1 MVDIKNGE
9 SEIATVSLSIPD
21 FGKEIK
27 NWSEYSISS
36 NYLEPCDTWQFV
48 ISAEDVTL
56 YQELLV
62 PGAKVT
68 AKINGLSQFTG
79 YIDNRSIN
87 YAPGKGTTV
96 SIAGR
101 DILSRLTNANA
112 SPKLKLK
119 KDMTVLDLLG
129 KFVNLYQLG
138 KVYNSEG
145 TNLNVLTGRKNKES
159 LSFKTT
165 TFQEITYEKNA
176 DGSLKTGDD
185 GKYIS
190 TLQGNQITE
199 VISNKRPELKN
210 IKIKE
215 LKPHP
220 GEGAYDFL
228 SRMLRRIG
236 LILKAAAD
244 GSGILVSA
252 PNFEGEL
259 YGDIICKKG
268 DTSKNNVKESRAILN
283 WASQPT
289 VIIAEGFGGGP
300 EFGKSKIQVIMVNE
314 LTGLDANGNP
324 VSEIQDIKASYPNAF
339 IVPIRKELV
348 PKVQVLG
355 SKYSFCPMYIKDD
368 ESKTIDELKF
378 AVLRKMAE
386 CQRKVLNLSYT
397 LVGFTN
403 SKGEPWA
410 VNTLV
415 NVDDDI
421 HGIHEKMWVLGRTFN
436 KSVKG
441 GTSTT
446 LQLIRPYTLIISDK

>member
-36 NYLEPCDTWQFV
+36 NYLEPCDTWSFS

-62 PGAKVT
+62 PGSKVT
-68 AKINGLSQFTG
+68 AKINNLSQFTG
-79 YIDNRSIN
+79 YIDNRHIN
-87 YAPGKGTTV
+87 YAANAGTTV
-96 SIAGR
+96 TIAGR
-101 DILSRLTNANA
+101 DVLARLTQANV

-119 KDMTVLDLLG
+119 KDMTVLDLLE
-129 KFVNLYQLG
+129 KFVSLYQLG

-159 LSFKTT
+159 LSYKTT
-165 TFQEITYEKNA
+165 PAQEITYEKNS

-190 TLQGNQITE
+190 SLKDNSISE

-220 GEGAYDFL
+220 GEGAYNFL
-228 SRMLRRIG
+228 DRMLRRIG
-236 LILKAAAD
+236 LMLKAMAD
-244 GSGILVSA
+244 GSGIMIST
-252 PNFEGEL
+252 PIFDGET
-259 YGDIICKKG
+259 YGDLISRKG
-268 DTSKNNVKESRAILN
+268 DTSNNNIKTCGGTLN
-283 WASQPT
+283 WAAQPT

-300 EFGKSKIQVIMVNE
+300 EFGKSKIQVIMINE
-314 LTGLDANGNP
+314 LTGLDPNGQP
-324 VSEIQDIKASYPNAF
+324 VSQIQDIKGSYPNAF
-339 IVPIRKELV
+339 VVPIRKELV
-348 PKVQVLG
+348 PKVQPLA
-355 SKYSFCPMYIKDD
+355 SKYSFCPMYVKDD
-368 ESKTIDELKF
+368 ESKTIEELKF
-378 AVLRKMAE
+378 AVLRRMAE
-386 CQRKVLNLSYT
+386 CQRKVLNVNYT
-397 LVGFTN
+397 VAGFLN
-403 SKGEPWA
+403 QKGEPWA

-421 HGIHEKMWVLGRTFN
+421 LGIHEKMWVLGRTFN
-436 KSVKG
+436 KSVKS
-441 GTSTT
+441 GTSTS
-446 LQLIRPYTLIISDK
+446 LQLIKPYTLIISDK